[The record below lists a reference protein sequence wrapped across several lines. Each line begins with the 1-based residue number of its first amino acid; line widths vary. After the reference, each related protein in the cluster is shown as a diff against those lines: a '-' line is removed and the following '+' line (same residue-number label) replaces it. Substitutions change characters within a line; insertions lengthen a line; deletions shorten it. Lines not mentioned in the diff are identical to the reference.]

1 MRYRSRR
8 GFTVTEIMVALG
20 LLGVALVL
28 VAQVGVWALRE
39 RARMTDRE
47 AAQEMAAN
55 VLESARAVGWEE
67 LTPEWA
73 QAQRL
78 PEAYAERGWALE
90 VHVAPEESRP
100 LLKRVTVDVLWKAGT
115 GPSQR
120 PVELVGLFAA
130 RDSGTREG
138 KP

>member
-1 MRYRSRR
+1 MRYRPRR
-8 GFTVTEIMVALG
+8 GFTITEIMVALG
-20 LLGVALVL
+20 LLGVALVM
-28 VAQVGVWALRE
+28 VAQVGIWALRE
-39 RARMTDRE
+39 RARITDRE

-78 PEAYAERGWALE
+78 PEAYAERGWVLE
-90 VHVAPEESRP
+90 VHVKAEESRP
-100 LLKRVTVDVLWKAGT
+100 LLKRVTVAVLWKAGM
-115 GPSQR
+115 GPSPR

-130 RDSGTREG
+130 RDNGAQGG